1 MLTVP
6 FRLPGVQLQWPAV
19 RAVVDAV
26 GATLTS
32 LGLSGLA
39 KIWLFHLQH
48 ACPNLA
54 SLDASD
60 CQ

>member
-1 MLTVP
+1 MS
-6 FRLPGVQLQWPAV
+6 GVQLQWPDV

-39 KIWLFHLQH
+39 KVWLFHLQH